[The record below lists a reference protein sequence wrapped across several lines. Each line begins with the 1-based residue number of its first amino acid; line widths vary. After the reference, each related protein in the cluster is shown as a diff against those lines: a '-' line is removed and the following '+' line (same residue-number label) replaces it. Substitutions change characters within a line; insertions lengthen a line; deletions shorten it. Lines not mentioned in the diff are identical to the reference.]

1 MAIERVMEGTVL
13 WTPSPQRTAAANVT
27 QFLAWL
33 QTHRGLDLTDYHALW
48 TWSVHDL
55 EAFLECIWQYFD
67 VQASAPY
74 TTVLS
79 TRCMP
84 GAAWFTGAELNYAQH
99 VLRNRPADGTALVF
113 ESEVCPLTEITWG
126 QLTRQVVSRRAG
138 RRSAAKRR
146 N

>member
-1 MAIERVMEGTVL
+1 MAIANVAEGTVL

-33 QTHRGLDLTDYHALW
+33 KTHKGLDLADYHALW

-55 EAFLECIWQYFD
+55 EAFWECIWQYFD

-79 TRCMP
+79 TRRMP

-99 VLRNRPADGTALVF
+99 VFATARPTGSRWCSSRNYAP
-113 ESEVCPLTEITWG
+113 
-126 QLTRQVVSRRAG
+126 
-138 RRSAAKRR
+138 
-146 N
+146 